1 MARTTA
7 VGNLALPEEERQP
20 TRRQV
25 VEEAREFDQTFLDT
39 QSQDLIHR
47 DYIAH
52 AFRWGFC
59 KENFVE
65 HEKTRVLDVG
75 CGPTR
80 PLMLVLFGGI
90 GNTLAKSYTGVD
102 LNDIK
107 PTRHARTQLYPN
119 TNFIEEWETVL
130 EERGPFDLITNFE
143 VIEHMR
149 KADGLRL
156 LQTFRKCLAPNG
168 KILLSTPVYDGK
180 ARAKNHIHEY
190 TIEELANHIM
200 AAGLRVLNRYG
211 TFMNHHE
218 VKKVASPAQ
227 LEVYNDLREYFSQEV
242 MANFLAPLYP
252 DHARNNL
259 WVLDANPMFKSK
271 GR

>member
-1 MARTTA
+1 MMATKA
-7 VGNLALPEEERQP
+7 LGNVAIPEEERQP

-25 VEEAREFDQTFLDT
+25 AEVPREFDQTFLDT
-39 QSQDLIHR
+39 QNQDIIHR

-59 KENFVE
+59 KENFIE

-75 CGPTR
+75 CGPTK

-102 LNDIK
+102 LNAVK
-107 PTRHARTQLYPN
+107 PTRHARSKIYER
-119 TNFIEEWETVL
+119 TNFLEEWETIL

-149 KADGLRL
+149 KQDGLRL
-156 LQTFRKCLAPNG
+156 LQTFKKVLAPNG
-168 KILLSTPVYDGK
+168 TILLSTPVYDGK

-190 TIEELANHIM
+190 TIDELAKHI
-200 AAGLRVLNRYG
+200 AVAGLRVVKRYG

-218 VKKVASPAQ
+218 VRKVASAAE
-227 LEVYNDLREYFSQEV
+227 LEVYHDLRQYFSQEV

-252 DHARNNL
+252 DNSRNNL
-259 WVLDANPMFKSK
+259 WVLQAK
-271 GR
+271 